1 MKLLLEGGITDI
13 EIFEILLSNNHQGVR
28 NKQHLHHNNLFHFY
42 IYIYHIIKKLTN
54 NNLEK
59 FYAIFPVSLLAVF
72 SKESYVYR
80 Q

>member
-42 IYIYHIIKKLTN
+42 YQEEIHNYVKL
-54 NNLEK
+54 
-59 FYAIFPVSLLAVF
+59 
-72 SKESYVYR
+72 
-80 Q
+80 